1 MPNSYV
7 IDYLEQYIIRLFLRQ
22 ISKKKKK
29 TNWGVIGQL
38 LLYKHFTELL
48 SNLSLKVSQSYSLQ
62 VALFVGYSA
71 T

>member
-1 MPNSYV
+1 VPNSYV

-29 TNWGVIGQL
+29 TNCGVIGQL
-38 LLYKHFTELL
+38 VTFKSFTKGFSELQL
-48 SNLSLKVSQSYSLQ
+48 TGG
-62 VALFVGYSA
+62 LFVGYSA